1 MEPDWETYSKDRG
14 EPDVAARW
22 MTFAE
27 LASVRRTSKRAAVT
41 LVRRHGWRRQRNNE
55 GHVIALVPLTWA
67 DQAEAEGVPGEPHVD
82 TPRGPHGEAHN
93 TAFETALAAIE
104 AAHASEVASL
114 RAQVDTSE
122 QARIAMQTLADRSL
136 AQLADTTAEATTLRE
151 AIEGLRAK
159 IGRAEDE
166 RDRAR
171 GDAQAAQDAAAELRL
186 AAEARK
192 ARGRLRRAWDGW
204 RGR

>member
-1 MEPDWETYSKDRG
+1 MEPDWGTYSKAHG

-27 LASVRRTSKRAAVT
+27 LASIRHTSKRAAVT

-55 GHVIALVPLTWA
+55 GHVIALVPLTWTE
-67 DQAEAEGVPGEPHVD
+67 QAEADGVPGEPHLD

-93 TAFETALAAIE
+93 TTFETALAAIE
-104 AAHASEVASL
+104 AAHAREVAAL
-114 RAQVDTSE
+114 RAQMDTSE
-122 QARIAMQTLADRSL
+122 QARIALQTLADRSL
-136 AQLADTTAEATTLRE
+136 AQLVDANARVDRAEARMAELDAENRTKDDVISDARE
-151 AIEGLRAK
+151 RAN
-159 IGRAEDE
+159 RAEV
-166 RDRAR
+166 AR
-171 GDAQAAQDAAAELRL
+171 QEAQDALD
-186 AAEARK
+186 ARK